1 MPNANTIFVDNS
13 NKFGIADLHQLRGR
27 VGRSKTQG
35 FCYFLVGED
44 AQISAEAS
52 KRLLALEANSFL
64 GSGAVLAHHDLE
76 IRGGGNI
83 LGDAQSGH
91 IEAIGY
97 SLYLKMLESE
107 INRCLALKNDEQ
119 NTQKESQN
127 VDIRLSIN
135 AFINSELIDSN
146 RVRLELYRRLSKC
159 ASVDEV
165 YEIGAEIED
174 RFGRLDTFTKQFLD
188 VIIIKILAKGLGI
201 KAISNFEQ
209 NISFMHINGEKTIIK
224 AKSKDEDDIIEA
236 ILNHLRSKN
245 ANN

>member
-1 MPNANTIFVDNS
+1 M
-13 NKFGIADLHQLRGR
+13 
-27 VGRSKTQG
+27 
-35 FCYFLVGED
+35 
-44 AQISAEAS
+44 
-52 KRLLALEANSFL
+52 
-64 GSGAVLAHHDLE
+64 
-76 IRGGGNI
+76 
-83 LGDAQSGH
+83 
-91 IEAIGY
+91 
-97 SLYLKMLESE
+97 
-107 INRCLALKNDEQ
+107 
-119 NTQKESQN
+119 
-127 VDIRLSIN
+127 
-135 AFINSELIDSN
+135 
-146 RVRLELYRRLSKC
+146 
-159 ASVDEV
+159 DEV

>member
-1 MPNANTIFVDNS
+1 
-13 NKFGIADLHQLRGR
+13 
-27 VGRSKTQG
+27 
-35 FCYFLVGED
+35 
-44 AQISAEAS
+44 
-52 KRLLALEANSFL
+52 
-64 GSGAVLAHHDLE
+64 
-76 IRGGGNI
+76 
-83 LGDAQSGH
+83 
-91 IEAIGY
+91 
-97 SLYLKMLESE
+97 ESE

-159 ASVDEV
+159 ASVDEI
-165 YEIGAEIED
+165 YEIGTEIED

-224 AKSKDEDDIIEA
+224 AKSKDEDDIIAA